1 MPSEPSVAVLR
12 RKAFVLAGQLV
23 GKGEPAYQL
32 LHDLTGM
39 TSISGQPASFWGG
52 LVDQLRSI
60 EHRKDREAP
69 GCTVRQWDY
78 IQALRQQLGMDEA
91 HWRNF
96 LKKQLKID
104 HQRFLTVSKAR
115 GAIAALTR
123 MKAARGTQCESTQ
136 L

>member
-1 MPSEPSVAVLR
+1 MPSELAVAVLR
-12 RKAFVLAGQLV
+12 RKAFALAGQLA

-39 TSISGQPASFWGG
+39 TSISGQDAAFWGA
-52 LVDQLRSI
+52 LVEQLQQVQ
-60 EHRKDREAP
+60 HRRDRDAP
-69 GCTVRQWDY
+69 GCTYRQWRF
-78 IQALRQQLGMDEA
+78 IQVLRTQLGMDEA

-104 HQRFLTVSKAR
+104 HPRFLTVSKAR

-123 MKAARGTQCESTQ
+123 MVKQQ
-136 L
+136 QK